1 VTPSGIDEAWPAVMP
16 PGEAVVQLASHK
28 ARAVAARASDE
39 CVLGADTEVVID
51 GRALG
56 KPESREHAAEMLSL
70 LSGREHMVYS
80 GVALI
85 RGAKE
90 ATDFALA
97 NVRFKKLD
105 VERIEAYL
113 DSAQYR
119 DKAGAYGIQENGGDL
134 VEGFDGR
141 LDTIM
146 GLPMDVVERL
156 WQRLASQ

>member
-1 VTPSGIDEAWPAVMP
+1 M
-16 PGEAVVQLASHK
+16 QLALRK
-28 ARAVAARASDE
+28 ARAVAARASDV

-56 KPESREHAAEMLSL
+56 KPESREDAAEMLRR
-70 LSGREHMVYS
+70 LSGREHIVYS
-80 GVALI
+80 GVALVCG
-85 RGAKE
+85 RTETTDVASAK
-90 ATDFALA
+90 
-97 NVRFKKLD
+97 VRFRKLD
-105 VERIEAYL
+105 AGRIEAYL
-113 DSAQYR
+113 DSAKYR
-119 DKAGAYGIQENGGDL
+119 DKAGAYGIQEDGGDL